1 VEQLIDYIA
10 KWIVDEPDEVKLST
24 EGAEGDEPQPGDRVL
39 IHLEVDQDD
48 MGRIIGRDGRLASAM
63 RTLLSVAGHARG
75 VDASLEIR

>member
-1 VEQLIDYIA
+1 MEQLIDYIA
-10 KWIVDEPDEVKLST
+10 KWIVDEPDAVEIAT
-24 EGAEGDEPQPGDRVL
+24 EGAEGEPRPGDRILVQ
-39 IHLEVDQDD
+39 LEVDQED